1 MPVPLERA
9 LSKLGLASRSQAR
22 VMIHDGRVKVNG
34 RVVTDVRTP
43 VIPETARITIDDA
56 PTSGAQTN
64 RQRQRQVI
72 ALHKPRGVVSTTRDP
87 EGRATVFDV
96 LKAAGVTTR
105 LLAVGRLDLAST
117 GLLLFTNDPQLAN
130 ALTDP
135 ERGVTRVYA
144 VTVRGRVTP
153 ETAAS
158 LPAARVEIRKAS
170 QRETHLLVTLTQGKN
185 REIRKMFDAV
195 DHEVSRLH
203 RVSFGPVTLGALQPG
218 QWRDVT
224 ESFVRS
230 S

>member
-1 MPVPLERA
+1 MSVPLERA

-22 VMIHDGRVKVNG
+22 AMIHEGRVTVNG
-34 RVVTDVRTP
+34 RVITDVRTRI
-43 VIPETARITIDDA
+43 VPETARIVIDDA
-56 PTSGAQTN
+56 ETAGARTS
-64 RQRQRQVI
+64 RQRPRQVI

-87 EGRATVFDV
+87 EGRRTVFDV
-96 LKAAGVTTR
+96 LKHAGVTER
-105 LLAVGRLDLAST
+105 MLAVGRLDFAST

-135 ERGVTRVYA
+135 DNGVSRVYA

-153 ETAAS
+153 ETAAA
-158 LPAARVEIRKAS
+158 LPAAHVEIRKSS

-203 RVSFGPVTLGALQPG
+203 RVAFGPVTLGDLQPG
-218 QWRDVT
+218 AWRDVT
-224 ESFVRS
+224 ESFDRAV
-230 S
+230 

>member
-43 VIPETARITIDDA
+43 VTPETARITIDGESTQGA
-56 PTSGAQTN
+56 ETS
-64 RQRQRQVI
+64 RQRPRQVI

-87 EGRATVFDV
+87 EGRRTVFDV
-96 LKAAGVTTR
+96 LKAAGVDAH

-117 GLLLFTNDPQLAN
+117 GLLLFTDDPQLAN

-135 ERGVTRVYA
+135 GRGVTRVYA
-144 VTVRGRVTP
+144 VTARGRVTP
-153 ETAAS
+153 DTAAS

-195 DHEVSRLH
+195 GHEVSRLH

-224 ESFVRS
+224 KSFDRAF
-230 S
+230 